1 MASRLATPIR
11 WLTNLGGGYDKPRL
25 MGVASHLSR
34 WYKNNDKH
42 LLNGMI
48 LQVPTHVFPIWI
60 GYTSRMLPG
69 LPVTRIASFARMEQ
83 SLAHFVSCICYH
95 ALQGAFGGIF
105 VAKMTSVS
113 FTVRGGFHSLKV
125 SKLKIHSILGEL
137 VEYTYMIRRDI
148 I

>member
-1 MASRLATPIR
+1 MFI
-11 WLTNLGGGYDKPRL
+11 N
-25 MGVASHLSR
+25 
-34 WYKNNDKH
+34 H

-48 LQVPTHVFPIWI
+48 LQVPKTYPCLSNLDRVYI
-60 GYTSRMLPG
+60 GHASS
-69 LPVTRIASFARMEQ
+69 LPVTRDPHLSPGWSKAWLISCPAFAIMPSKELSVEFLWQ
-83 SLAHFVSCICYH
+83 
-95 ALQGAFGGIF
+95 
-105 VAKMTSVS
+105 KMTSVS

>member
-1 MASRLATPIR
+1 MFI
-11 WLTNLGGGYDKPRL
+11 N
-25 MGVASHLSR
+25 
-34 WYKNNDKH
+34 H

-60 GYTSRMLPG
+60 GYTSGM

-105 VAKMTSVS
+105 VAKLWQKMTFVS

-148 I
+148 IYNYV